1 MRTSI
6 NITALSLMVMLFGIF
21 IFQIPVTAAMNYTIG
36 TGLLPGYYYP
46 YGEPNSFQYDP
57 AVGPAYLYKF
67 KDGYWELYA
76 MPTLPPTFMDSLDHV
91 NTYNI
96 HQVRNGKL
104 TMRLRYSD
112 GVYGSGYDN
121 FMIDTNMDGDLL
133 QPKLLNLEY
142 KNGAP
147 HRLAN
152 NNLVVRSETGRYHIY
167 NPDGSSEVI
176 KLDFSYGNKLEL
188 PAYDEFLSSVL
199 YNPMF
204 DDDFYTYVGVG
215 LEYLP
220 QTEQYVLLYCLSP
233 LYGTDGS
240 EEAYWQKNSPDYS
253 TPLNVAVFDRDG
265 NRQASFMLPDISV
278 YGSIYA
284 DEHVKVHTGDGII
297 FQSTIEHPIFLSDQ
311 TSKILVEVNSIMGSE
326 SKYAL
331 IDLEHQETSAAT
343 EQDIKLFFPT
353 YQDEGYNSYKSHNLA
368 ITLPT
373 PYQIEYRSDGTYLL
387 LSDGTKVL
395 RYFQGP
401 YLLTYLTKD
410 TDGTYYAFF
419 ACDLE
424 DKNHPANK

>member
-1 MRTSI
+1 
-6 NITALSLMVMLFGIF
+6 MVMLFGIF

-76 MPTLPPTFMDSLDHV
+76 MPTLPPTFTDSLDHV

-152 NNLVVRSETGRYHIY
+152 NNLVARSETGRYHIY
-167 NPDGSSEVI
+167 NPDGSSEAI

-188 PAYDEFLSSVL
+188 PAYQDFISD
-199 YNPMF
+199 YPPF

-233 LYGTDGS
+233 LYGTNGS
-240 EEAYWQKNSPDYS
+240 AEEYWKKNSD
-253 TPLNVAVFDRDG
+253 LKEALHIAIFDGQG
-265 NRQASFMLPDISV
+265 NHKASFKLPDLSV
-278 YGSIYA
+278 FGSIYGN
-284 DEHVKVHTGDGII
+284 VHNHILDGMPT